1 LLDFSEEH
9 KLAAQLIRTW
19 CTTRLGPATMDIEE
33 GKTPP
38 YALMRELCATFGIAD
53 TVREA
58 LRKGAAEDGAAR
70 PDDAPGRF
78 DAGSGR
84 AESGPRGSSE
94 GPLMAILMMELSRV
108 CPGFAM
114 SFGASLGLCGGAILA
129 RGTAEQRARF
139 AVPVMTM
146 EKIGAWA
153 LTEPGAGSDA
163 FGSMST
169 RAHRVDGGW
178 RLSGSKTFITN
189 APYADVFVVYA
200 RVAGANAGTKS
211 GVHPGGTGAGAHG
224 TKSGVYPGGTGAGS
238 ETGVRA
244 FVLERGAAGLA
255 TGLPMKKMGM
265 HASPTGEIF
274 LDDVF
279 VPGDQLLGGEA
290 ADDERVAAKS
300 SLKGERF
307 GMTPM
312 CLGIVDRCLEESVRY
327 AKERVQWG
335 QPIATFQLVQEKL
348 AHMYMARAIIH
359 ALLMR
364 QLEAERAGV
373 VLLVEEAC
381 AGKLYCARAAT
392 DVAMEAIQLK
402 GGAGYMRDGIV
413 EMLARDAKLLQ
424 IGGGTDEIQILRIAR
439 EVLSRPV

>member
-1 LLDFSEEH
+1 LLDFSDEH

-19 CTTRLGPATMDIEE
+19 CVTRLGPATADLEE

-38 YALMRELCATFGIAD
+38 YALMRELCATLGIAD
-53 TVREA
+53 AVRAA
-58 LRKGAAEDGAAR
+58 LQEGRGSGGPRRDSSD
-70 PDDAPGRF
+70 PPGR
-78 DAGSGR
+78 A
-84 AESGPRGSSE
+84 SSPGDE
-94 GPLMAILMMELSRV
+94 GPLMALLMMELSRF

-129 RGTAEQRARF
+129 RGTPDQRARF
-139 AVPVMTM
+139 GLPVMTM

-163 FGSMST
+163 FGSMAT
-169 RAHRVDGGW
+169 RARRVDGGW

-189 APYADVFVVYA
+189 APYADVFVIYA
-200 RVAGANAGTKS
+200 RVA
-211 GVHPGGTGAGAHG
+211 PEGAGAREG
-224 TKSGVYPGGTGAGS
+224 
-238 ETGVRA
+238 EGVRA
-244 FVLERGAAGLA
+244 FVLERGAEGLT
-255 TGLPMKKMGM
+255 TGPPMQKMGM
-265 HASPTGEIF
+265 HTSPTGEIF

-279 VPGDQLLGGEA
+279 AAGDQLLGAEGV
-290 ADDERVAAKS
+290 DDERAAARS

-312 CLGIVDRCLEESVRY
+312 CLGIVDRCLEESVRF

-335 QPIATFQLVQEKL
+335 QPIATFQLVQEKI
-348 AHMYMARAIIH
+348 ARMYTARAVIQ

-364 QLEAERAGV
+364 QLEAERSGV
-373 VLLVEEAC
+373 ALPVEEASAC
-381 AGKLYCARAAT
+381 KLYCAPTTT
-392 DVAMEAIQLK
+392 DVAMDAVQLK
-402 GGAGYMRDGIV
+402 GGAGYMREGIV

-439 EVLSRPV
+439 EVLSRPA

>member
-19 CTTRLGPATMDIEE
+19 CSTRLGPATPDLED

-53 TVREA
+53 TVRAA
-58 LRKGAAEDGAAR
+58 LLRVRTEG
-70 PDDAPGRF
+70 
-78 DAGSGR
+78 
-84 AESGPRGSSE
+84 GPRRDSDPPARARGRGDE
-94 GPLMAILMMELSRV
+94 GPLMAILMMELSRF

-129 RGTAEQRARF
+129 RGTADQRARF
-139 AVPVMTM
+139 ALPVMTM

-163 FGSMST
+163 FGSMAT
-169 RAHRVDGGW
+169 RARRVDGGW

-189 APYADVFVVYA
+189 APYADVLVVYA
-200 RVAGANAGTKS
+200 RVAENDGARGGEGVGGSAGE
-211 GVHPGGTGAGAHG
+211 GASA
-224 TKSGVYPGGTGAGS
+224 
-238 ETGVRA
+238 GVRA
-244 FVLERGAAGLA
+244 FVVERGAEGLA
-255 TGLPMKKMGM
+255 MGAPMKKMGM
-265 HASPTGEIF
+265 HTSPTGEIF

-279 VPGDQLLGGEA
+279 VPADQLLGGED
-290 ADDERVAAKS
+290 ADNERAAAKS

-335 QPIATFQLVQEKL
+335 QPIATFQLVQEKI
-348 AHMYMARAIIH
+348 ARMYTARTVIH

-364 QLEAERAGV
+364 QLAAERAGV
-373 VLLVEEAC
+373 GLSVEEAC
-381 AGKLYCARAAT
+381 ASKLYCARTAT
-392 DVAMEAIQLK
+392 DVAMEAVQLK
-402 GGAGYMRDGIV
+402 GGAGYMRDGVV

-439 EVLSRPV
+439 EVLSRPA